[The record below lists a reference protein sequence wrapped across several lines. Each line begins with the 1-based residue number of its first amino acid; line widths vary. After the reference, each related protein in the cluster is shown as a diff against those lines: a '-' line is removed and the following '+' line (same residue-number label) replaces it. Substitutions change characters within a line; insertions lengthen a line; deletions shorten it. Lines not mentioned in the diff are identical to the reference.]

1 MKIKNNLFC
10 LCVLAFSY
18 ANANN
23 STEAGTL
30 CLDGALCISHTPSLS
45 KLVESIP
52 QCPQFILRQ
61 QILRDEKSS
70 LTTTSPDEICSS
82 SSANTLNY
90 FDNAHEF
97 ESYLQQNPH
106 FSNLNTS
113 AHFSSCLS
121 QGVLFSTGL
130 GKTFHI
136 QEKFLPEHKKQ
147 LAVAE
152 YYSSLRRLS
161 DGVERSLQ
169 NITAIDLMIG
179 NNSLLE
185 DVSCNSFDSLSQDI
199 THQCRTAQQCP
210 SNNSSSLQESSKDTL
225 LALQAVEAIEK
236 EIRRIKNVTFMKF
249 TERQEKMKELRERQ
263 QNIQRFYPWISGK
276 VFKEGYNAQDY
287 TNYAES
293 SDESKSEM
301 EVQIAGLI
309 QDQLT
314 HTREKLKERTE
325 DFLKASDCIKGEESL
340 CEELDM
346 EKVLAKAPP
355 INHNEV
361 FERERQKELKNKML
375 EDGLSL
381 EGRQEELKSKIE
393 EESLSPEERQEY
405 RRLLTKVGSADGLF
419 QQVSCLQTQRKA
431 VSDVNRELALGVLD
445 VGVVIGTMGLGT
457 PIVAGRIALRLGSAV
472 SKAKNLSK
480 AKRIQN
486 LGIFGTDVS
495 FSAPYMK
502 EAVNICEDKL
512 NQLEETTAEPNNKL
526 CEKLPIQVKHTSD
539 LKSCILQASLASL
552 PVTLP
557 ILGLSGMTVAK
568 GLRGGKSS
576 SPIPSNS
583 TGEKAEEILGLR
595 LSPEQQRAVEDA
607 HLVGYGEK
615 GKDGSIAGI
624 GNYTEDQLRRKA
636 EILRQAGFS
645 HSQRRQLMEAGVVG
659 DDLLISARRELE
671 EALEDIRRT
680 PEEPHFAEQGF
691 KPELYKGY
699 DKARELNEVKKWAE
713 KIEADRYRTH
723 IPYFAD
729 QVEKHIADFEKGFR
743 KEYQDDPEFLAGRLK
758 ILEELKQEARKRVKD
773 QNVTYDW
780 WANFNIRL
788 PMIAEEPD
796 FIRELLRVRNK
807 TKLNDLK
814 DPSLREKEGF
824 EVVYNKELIQTIKE
838 TMHFYVNKESR
849 SFQELQRKLEQLDP
863 EEILFEGVRTSKELE
878 RIYTNLTGSTRYQDY
893 LLNKIMKEKGLY
905 SNLDNL
911 KTYEGMKD
919 LLSDVVKVRATYSD
933 ERMKD
938 LLSDEVSSERVSRLL
953 IGSRV
958 GEGLQGT
965 IDFIRVKD
973 KFPKEIMFFTTDEL
987 GIMAFNKIEDQS
999 YFVGVTGMPIT
1010 QIDGRTWSVFNFSS
1024 HDLTHIQLL
1033 ESVKNSRNILDRIEN
1048 IASKSDR
1055 EKAEIALFMYRH
1067 EGKTRHFD
1075 PGLQNYLE
1083 GQYYVTPGK
1092 TYLASE
1098 LESLPQSELKKIA
1111 TDTKKATREMM
1122 KDTGE
1127 DRLSNPVRRFLDPDD
1142 LQKLLPDSIDVN
1154 NREEV
1159 KKYLIEAADVFADIL
1174 LAR

>member
-1 MKIKNNLFC
+1 M
-10 LCVLAFSY
+10 CVLALSY
-18 ANANN
+18 AKANN

-70 LTTTSPDEICSS
+70 LTATSPDEICSS
-82 SSANTLNY
+82 STANTLNY

-185 DVSCNSFDSLSQDI
+185 DVSCNSFDSLSQD
-199 THQCRTAQQCP
+199 TVNQCRTAQQCP
-210 SNNSSSLQESSKDTL
+210 ANNSSSLQESAKDTL

-263 QNIQRFYPWISGK
+263 QNIQSFYPWLSGK
-276 VFKEGYNAQDY
+276 VFKEGYNARDY

-293 SDESKSEM
+293 SDERKSEM
-301 EVQIAGLI
+301 EAQIAGLI

-346 EKVLAKAPP
+346 EKILAKAPP

-381 EGRQEELKSKIE
+381 EERQEELKNKMLEDGLSLEERQEELKSKIE

-457 PIVAGRIALRLGSAV
+457 PLMAGRIALRLGST
-472 SKAKNLSK
+472 AKNLSK

-502 EAVNICEDKL
+502 EAMNICEDKL
-512 NQLEETTAEPNNKL
+512 NQLEETTAGSEEGNKL

-557 ILGLSGMTVAK
+557 ILGLSGMAAAK
-568 GLRGGKSS
+568 GLRGGKPSS
-576 SPIPSNS
+576 SISSSS
-583 TGEKAEEILGLR
+583 TADKAEEVLDDVQMAKTTGQTKSSKIIGR
-595 LSPEQQRAVEDA
+595 PVFT
-607 HLVGYGEK
+607 K
-615 GKDGSIAGI
+615 GVDS
-624 GNYTEDQLRRKA
+624 
-636 EILRQAGFS
+636 
-645 HSQRRQLMEAGVVG
+645 
-659 DDLLISARRELE
+659 
-671 EALEDIRRT
+671 
-680 PEEPHFAEQGF
+680 
-691 KPELYKGY
+691 
-699 DKARELNEVKKWAE
+699 
-713 KIEADRYRTH
+713 ADRMVSLAQKLRNSQINPKTTH
-723 IPYFAD
+723 IPEFAD
-729 QVEKHIADFEKGFR
+729 DIPKYIEWIEEGIKKSGKNVEEK
-743 KEYQDDPEFLAGRLK
+743 LK
-758 ILEELKQEARKRVKD
+758 ILDDLKKEAVERINN
-773 QNVTYDW
+773 QQVTYEW
-780 WANFNIRL
+780 WLNWNWRLSQYENPESQNITSVLRALSETFPDAVLLPTTSDLGITAMNKSISQRVFPIGLSNKPTVVDGELMAPHTFFIHDISHAQDYLSIKRKHTASIEEDFNINLYQEFQKLDL
-788 PMIAEEPD
+788 PLEQREMIENIYFQIWHEMEGIKILKVGNKFDVRFSSSDPQIQMD
-796 FIRELLRVRNK
+796 GTIGPFQKEGYFRELLP
-807 TKLNDLK
+807 D
-814 DPSLREKEGF
+814 S
-824 EVVYNKELIQTIKE
+824 
-838 TMHFYVNKESR
+838 VNADS
-849 SFQELQRKLEQLDP
+849 P
-863 EEILFEGVRTSKELE
+863 EDI
-878 RIYTNLTGSTRYQDY
+878 
-893 LLNKIMKEKGLY
+893 
-905 SNLDNL
+905 
-911 KTYEGMKD
+911 
-919 LLSDVVKVRATYSD
+919 
-933 ERMKD
+933 
-938 LLSDEVSSERVSRLL
+938 
-953 IGSRV
+953 
-958 GEGLQGT
+958 
-965 IDFIRVKD
+965 
-973 KFPKEIMFFTTDEL
+973 
-987 GIMAFNKIEDQS
+987 
-999 YFVGVTGMPIT
+999 
-1010 QIDGRTWSVFNFSS
+1010 
-1024 HDLTHIQLL
+1024 
-1033 ESVKNSRNILDRIEN
+1033 
-1048 IASKSDR
+1048 
-1055 EKAEIALFMYRH
+1055 
-1067 EGKTRHFD
+1067 
-1075 PGLQNYLE
+1075 QNYLE
-1083 GQYYVTPGK
+1083 DSMNLFG
-1092 TYLASE
+1092 
-1098 LESLPQSELKKIA
+1098 
-1111 TDTKKATREMM
+1111 
-1122 KDTGE
+1122 
-1127 DRLSNPVRRFLDPDD
+1127 RLTN
-1142 LQKLLPDSIDVN
+1142 QI
-1154 NREEV
+1154 
-1159 KKYLIEAADVFADIL
+1159 IEASQ
-1174 LAR
+1174 

>member
-1 MKIKNNLFC
+1 MRIQLESKMKIKNNLFY

-18 ANANN
+18 AKANN

-70 LTTTSPDEICSS
+70 LTATSPDEICSS
-82 SSANTLNY
+82 STANTLNY

-185 DVSCNSFDSLSQDI
+185 DVSCNSFDSLSQD
-199 THQCRTAQQCP
+199 TVNQCRTAQQCP
-210 SNNSSSLQESSKDTL
+210 ANNSSSLQESAKDTL

-263 QNIQRFYPWISGK
+263 QNIQSFYPWLSGK
-276 VFKEGYNAQDY
+276 VFKEGYNARDY

-301 EVQIAGLI
+301 EAQIAGLI

-381 EGRQEELKSKIE
+381 EERQEELKSKIE

-457 PIVAGRIALRLGSAV
+457 PLMAGRIALRLGSAV

-502 EAVNICEDKL
+502 EAMNICEDKL
-512 NQLEETTAEPNNKL
+512 NQLEETTAESNNKL

-557 ILGLSGMTVAK
+557 ILGLSGMALVK
-568 GLRGGKSS
+568 RMRGTQKS

-583 TGEKAEEILGLR
+583 TAEKAEEILGLR
-595 LSPEQQRAVEDA
+595 LSPEQQRAVEEA
-607 HLVGYGEK
+607 HLVGYGER
-615 GKDGSIAGI
+615 GKNGALAGI

-645 HSQRRQLMEAGVVG
+645 PSQRRQLMEAGVVG
-659 DDLLISARRELE
+659 DDLLIRARRELE
-671 EALEDIRRT
+671 EVLEDIRRT
-680 PEEPHFAEQGF
+680 PKEPHFAKQGF
-691 KPELYKGY
+691 KPEHYKGY
-699 DKARELNEVKKWAE
+699 DKARELNEVKQWAE
-713 KIEADRYRTH
+713 KIKADRYRTH

-743 KEYQDDPEFLAGRLK
+743 RHNQNDPEFLAGRLK

-780 WANFNIRL
+780 WTNFNIRL
-788 PMIAEEPD
+788 PMIAEEPS
-796 FIRELLRVRNK
+796 FIREMLEIRNRNRFYKPDVRM
-807 TKLNDLK
+807 
-814 DPSLREKEGF
+814 RHGVEIA
-824 EVVYNKELIQTIKE
+824 YNKELGKE
-838 TMHFYVNKESR
+838 IEELINSYDILQASSR
-849 SFQELQRKLEQLDP
+849 VVKDLKTEFEKLNPEEVVFEGNYTSRKLGDILYELPRWIGDKTYVDARKNALDK
-863 EEILFEGVRTSKELE
+863 VA
-878 RIYTNLTGSTRYQDY
+878 
-893 LLNKIMKEKGLY
+893 KEK
-905 SNLDNL
+905 DWHDIDTL
-911 KTYEGMKD
+911 KTYGEMQE
-919 LLSDVVKVRATYSD
+919 LLQLAQSTQRELRTGIGKFIT
-933 ERMKD
+933 
-938 LLSDEVSSERVSRLL
+938 LTEV
-953 IGSRV
+953 
-958 GEGLQGT
+958 
-965 IDFIRVKD
+965 D
-973 KFPKEIMFFTTDEL
+973 FPKEVMFFTTDEL
-987 GIMAFNKIEDQS
+987 GIMAFNKLEDKAH
-999 YFVGVTGMPIT
+999 FVGVSGNPVTV
-1010 QIDGRTWSVFNFSS
+1010 DGNTFQAFRFFN
-1024 HDLTHIQLL
+1024 HDLGHIADS
-1033 ESVKNSRNILDRIEN
+1033 EPNSSLPKNILERIGN
-1048 IASKSDR
+1048 ISNKSDR
-1055 EKAEIALFMYRH
+1055 EKAELALFMYRH
-1067 EGKTRHFD
+1067 EIGYGAFSSSLEDYYRHYNGAKTDLSQRE
-1075 PGLQNYLE
+1075 LQRITT
-1083 GQYYVTPGK
+1083 GIRRDSQRMM
-1092 TYLASE
+1092 
-1098 LESLPQSELKKIA
+1098 
-1111 TDTKKATREMM
+1111 TRSI
-1122 KDTGE
+1122 DQ
-1127 DRLSNPVRRFLDPDD
+1127 FLDSDD
-1142 LQKLLPDSIDVN
+1142 LQILLPDGVNAN
-1154 NREEV
+1154 NREKVEQF
-1159 KKYLIEAADVFADIL
+1159 LTETADVFTDIL